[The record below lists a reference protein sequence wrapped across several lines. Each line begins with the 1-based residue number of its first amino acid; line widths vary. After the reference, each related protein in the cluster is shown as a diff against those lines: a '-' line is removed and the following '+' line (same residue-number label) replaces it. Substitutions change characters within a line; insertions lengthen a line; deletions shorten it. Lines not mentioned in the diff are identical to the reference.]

1 MKLIDAVDVS
11 KKFDDGGKEI
21 EALKKTNFSVSAGE
35 FVAIIGPSGSGK
47 STLLTILG
55 GLQTPTTGKVEIQEK
70 EFSEV
75 SDKKRT
81 KLRFE
86 EIGFILQASNLV
98 PFLKVRDQ
106 LRLVNKVNG
115 TKFDSEKNKELM
127 DGLGIEEL
135 ENKYPSDLS
144 GGQRQRVAIARAL
157 YHDPAVILADEPT
170 ASLDTEKAFEVVEI
184 LARETKE
191 KQKATI
197 MVTHDERLISY
208 CDRVYVMKD
217 GVLSERKRSRKRVI
231 KTELGEGSQLFF
243 LWAGW

>member
-135 ENKYPSDLS
+135 GNKYPSDLS

-217 GVLSERKRSRKRVI
+217 GVLSEREKEAEK
-231 KTELGEGSQLFF
+231 E
-243 LWAGW
+243 

>member
-217 GVLSERKRSRKRVI
+217 GVLSEREKAAEK
-231 KTELGEGSQLFF
+231 E
-243 LWAGW
+243 